1 MSHSQIPNSEVD
13 LGVDNP
19 QRGYYDASQA
29 YDPVHFYETTYN
41 PHYETI
47 YNSHGNSF
55 NTPDPVLKGQAGPF
69 QTTTEWTEPP
79 VASPPPSNLSW
90 YDRLNSGWIPEI
102 WCQVFSIAFL
112 LAMVILL
119 SRLDGRPL
127 STWTIAVSPNA
138 VIAILSI
145 ASKASLIYALG
156 QSLSQLKWL
165 HLLKKPDSLH
175 DLQRYDDASRGPLG
189 AIRMFWRVRSAP
201 FVAYLGALV
210 ILLALAFEPFSQQ
223 LLHFDERVISYPG
236 QRSSVPFSNRYDYGD
251 TGVDGVSAVIVG
263 SRDNPLKAAAVN
275 GIYDVVKDPPFTCPG
290 STCSYPT
297 ITTMGLCSECDDIT
311 KTIKK
316 TQMNISFGQLW
327 SYRTPSNLTLQASAF
342 SDAHSGFSH
351 TLANATAELIN
362 SEFAGL
368 GMPVRTGIIR
378 FPEDPSTG
386 RSTME
391 NWMDTMQAYECT
403 ISFCGHRYVG
413 WNMTNGTLT
422 PGEDQVIKLNN
433 SDIPEE
439 SAPWYRIL
447 APLNA
452 SESLDISGGNNSFSI
467 NYLDGENMASTLT
480 SIFDVLNDVSP
491 DQQIGPLALYSSP
504 DIPATLDNVAKGMTY
519 RMMSGP
525 NSTTTYG
532 EVYGTQTYMRVRW
545 PWITLP
551 VALAVASTFCLIS
564 VIVMTRMARQL
575 IWKSSLTP
583 LLLPDI
589 SYPLTNVQQRSYEN
603 YPELRMRSRTIA
615 SHLAK

>member
-1 MSHSQIPNSEVD
+1 
-13 LGVDNP
+13 
-19 QRGYYDASQA
+19 
-29 YDPVHFYETTYN
+29 
-41 PHYETI
+41 
-47 YNSHGNSF
+47 
-55 NTPDPVLKGQAGPF
+55 
-69 QTTTEWTEPP
+69 
-79 VASPPPSNLSW
+79 
-90 YDRLNSGWIPEI
+90 
-102 WCQVFSIAFL
+102 
-112 LAMVILL
+112 MVILL

-127 STWTIAVSPNA
+127 ATWTIAISPNA

-156 QSLSQLKWL
+156 QTLSQLKWL

-201 FVAYLGALV
+201 FVAYLGALT

-223 LLHFDERVISYPG
+223 LLHFNERVISYPG
-236 QRSSVPFSNRYDYGD
+236 QRSSVPFSTKYDYGAI
-251 TGVDGVSAVIVG
+251 GVDGVSAVIGNPPAPHQCTVKPCPYVNSLTMSIVG

-311 KTIKK
+311 KSLKK
-316 TQMNISFGQLW
+316 SQMNISFGQLW
-327 SYRTPSNLTLQASAF
+327 TYRTPSNLTLQASAY

-351 TLANATAELIN
+351 TLANATAELLN
-362 SEFAGL
+362 SESAGL

-403 ISFCGHRYVG
+403 ISFCGHQYKG

-433 SDIPEE
+433 SDIPADG
-439 SAPWYRIL
+439 APWYRIL

-452 SESLDISGGNNSFSI
+452 SESLDIPGGNNSFSI
-467 NYLDGENMASTLT
+467 NYLDGENMATTLT
-480 SIFDVLNDVSP
+480 SIFDVLNDVPP

-551 VALAVASTFCLIS
+551 VALAVGSTFCLIS

-589 SYPLTNVQQRSYEN
+589 SYPLTNVRQRSFEN
-603 YPELRMRSRTIA
+603 YPELRMRTRTIA